1 MVDAPC
7 GHAAAFGAILRCVD
21 ALVAS
26 ASSATAAVLTAATG
40 FVSDTVRAWCA
51 LRRFRKLWSARRVL
65 RRMHHVVMLL
75 LLALS

>member
-26 ASSATAAVLTAATG
+26 ASSATAAVLTAAAG
-40 FVSDTVRAWCA
+40 FASDTVRAW
-51 LRRFRKLWSARRVL
+51 
-65 RRMHHVVMLL
+65 
-75 LLALS
+75 